1 MLIAL
6 IALTS
11 RRWLSVDSF
20 DCDKLVLI
28 AFSSTR
34 WLSVDSFEFD
44 EVAQC
49 VSLFN
54 FGICSAI
61 SSGWPC
67 ATGFVD
73 LILFKPCRS
82 VVAAYAALTQ
92 AVVRFVHRSR
102 MKGLLRIGLYGIL
115 GYESDG

>member
-6 IALTS
+6 T
-11 RRWLSVDSF
+11 
-20 DCDKLVLI
+20 
-28 AFSSTR
+28 STR
-34 WLSVDSFEFD
+34 WLSVFL
-44 EVAQC
+44 
-49 VSLFN
+49 SLISGLF
-54 FGICSAI
+54 CSAI

-73 LILFKPCRS
+73 LILFKACRS

-92 AVVRFVHRSR
+92 AVVRFVHQSR
-102 MKGLLRIGLYGIL
+102 MKALLRIGLYGIL